1 MKLNFEKSKLSNNK
15 GKLMKIDENLSH
27 VIVNELYCDHVLF
40 VNVGF
45 LSFLKFVFYFI
56 VLATLNK

>member
-1 MKLNFEKSKLSNNK
+1 
-15 GKLMKIDENLSH
+15 MKIDENLSH